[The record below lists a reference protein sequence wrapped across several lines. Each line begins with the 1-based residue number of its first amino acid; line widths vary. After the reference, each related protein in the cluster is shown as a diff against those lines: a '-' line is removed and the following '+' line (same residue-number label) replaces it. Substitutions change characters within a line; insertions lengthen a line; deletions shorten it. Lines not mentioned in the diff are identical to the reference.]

1 MLRRMTAPA
10 RPAPTRVRQ
19 RLRGALSSVR
29 LRLVWWVVVV
39 LAIATIVSVVVVRQI
54 LLQRLDAR
62 IDGELR
68 QEVGEVELLAA
79 GNDPETGAP
88 FQGDVERIFEVA
100 LSRNVPSRSET
111 ILAFE
116 DGELE
121 GVSSGEAGPPVSAL
135 PVDDWATL
143 QEPAR
148 GRLTTGGTVI
158 DYLAVPFLVDG
169 VPAGVFVVAI
179 DRAGLSADTD
189 AAALAAAFVGLIML
203 VVGSILA
210 IRLADRILV
219 PVREVRQTAQAI
231 SESDLSQRIDVRGHD
246 EISELAATFN
256 DMLDRLEAAF
266 ATQRRFIDDAG
277 HELRTPITVIQGHL
291 DTLGDDPQERAR
303 TLALLDDE
311 LGRVRRMVDDLITLA
326 RSERPDF
333 LRPGP
338 VDLGDLTREV
348 ADKARGLGDRAWSVE
363 QVADEP
369 IWADGQRLTQA
380 LLQLCENAVRH
391 TTAGQPIAIG
401 SAVVGDE
408 VTLWVRD
415 SGPGVPIDEQARIFE
430 RFVRGRDGRR
440 RSEGS
445 GLGLSIVSAIAE
457 AHGGRPRLVSPP
469 DGGATFT
476 ITIPLRRGPD
486 R

>member
-1 MLRRMTAPA
+1 MTAPA
-10 RPAPTRVRQ
+10 RPLPDRVR
-19 RLRGALSSVR
+19 RRVRGALASVR

-39 LAIATIVSVVVVRQI
+39 LAIATLVSVVVVRQI

-62 IDGELR
+62 IDSELR
-68 QEVGEVELLAA
+68 QEVGEVELLAD
-79 GNDPETGAP
+79 GNDPETGQL
-88 FQGDVERIFEVA
+88 FRGDVERIFDVA

-111 ILAFE
+111 ILTFVG
-116 DGELE
+116 GELE
-121 GVSSGEAGPPVSAL
+121 GVSRGEVGPPVEIL
-135 PVDDWATL
+135 PTAEWATR
-143 QEPAR
+143 QEPVR
-148 GRLTTGGTVI
+148 GRLTTDDTVI
-158 DYLAVPFLVDG
+158 DYLAVPFRVDG
-169 VPAGVFVVAI
+169 VSAGVFVVAI
-179 DRAGLSADTD
+179 DRTGLSVDTD
-189 AAALAAAFVGLIML
+189 AASLAAASVGLIML
-203 VVGSILA
+203 IVGSILA

-231 SESDLSQRIDVRGHD
+231 SESDLSRRIDVRGHD
-246 EISELAATFN
+246 EISELASTFN
-256 DMLDRLEAAF
+256 DMLDRLDDAF
-266 ATQRRFIDDAG
+266 AVQRRFIDDAG

-291 DTLGDDPQERAR
+291 DTLGDDPQERTR

-326 RSERPDF
+326 RIERPDF

-338 VDLGDLTREV
+338 VDLGDLTRQIV
-348 ADKARGLGDRAWSVE
+348 DKARGLGERAWVVD

-369 IWADGQRLTQA
+369 IWADEQRLTQA
-380 LLQLCENAVRH
+380 MLQMAENAVRH
-391 TTAGQPIAIG
+391 TTAGDRIAVG

-408 VTLWVRD
+408 VTLWVSD
-415 SGPGVPIDEQARIFE
+415 TGPGVPEDEQARIFE

-469 DGGATFT
+469 GGGATFT
-476 ITIPLRRGPD
+476 IAIPLRRGPD
-486 R
+486 A

>member
-1 MLRRMTAPA
+1 
-10 RPAPTRVRQ
+10 
-19 RLRGALSSVR
+19 
-29 LRLVWWVVVV
+29 
-39 LAIATIVSVVVVRQI
+39 
-54 LLQRLDAR
+54 
-62 IDGELR
+62 
-68 QEVGEVELLAA
+68 
-79 GNDPETGAP
+79 
-88 FQGDVERIFEVA
+88 
-100 LSRNVPSRSET
+100 
-111 ILAFE
+111 
-116 DGELE
+116 
-121 GVSSGEAGPPVSAL
+121 
-135 PVDDWATL
+135 
-143 QEPAR
+143 
-148 GRLTTGGTVI
+148 
-158 DYLAVPFLVDG
+158 
-169 VPAGVFVVAI
+169 
-179 DRAGLSADTD
+179 
-189 AAALAAAFVGLIML
+189 

-415 SGPGVPIDEQARIFE
+415 NGPGVPMDEQARIFE